1 MENKFAKKKKEKLEG
16 AGVFVRGRGVSGVEC
31 GSAWEW
37 AWVRVGFYFY
47 CHCFVLLFLFL
58 LFVSCFWVF
67 SFLFAKFH
75 KVQNV
80 LFPNFSRAT
89 VLFWRVSSFPNTE
102 KVNQKRKNHHLM
114 RKTKTQN
121 SKLKAKN

>member
-58 LFVSCFWVF
+58 LLFLVF
-67 SFLFAKFH
+67 GFFHSFLQNFIKF
-75 KVQNV
+75 KMYCSQT
-80 LFPNFSRAT
+80 SRGPP
-89 VLFWRVSSFPNTE
+89 FYFGGFQVSLTP
-102 KVNQKRKNHHLM
+102 KK
-114 RKTKTQN
+114 
-121 SKLKAKN
+121 